1 MGIGKTT
8 RIRSTEEAQR
18 AAFAGI
24 PVTPMPTTA
33 SKMAAGAITAM
44 HSIAA
49 QNPARPAPPVIMIM
63 QIIPTLM
70 ASGQAPAKPSTSARR
85 PAPSAKRPVKNTQ
98 TMWTRMATASA
109 TIAAQP
115 LA

>member
-1 MGIGKTT
+1 MT
-8 RIRSTEEAQR
+8 RIPNTAEARR

-49 QNPARPAPPVIMIM
+49 RNPARPAPPATMIM
-63 QIIPTLM
+63 RQVDKR
-70 ASGQAPAKPSTSARR
+70 QRHPA
-85 PAPSAKRPVKNTQ
+85 
-98 TMWTRMATASA
+98 
-109 TIAAQP
+109 
-115 LA
+115 